1 MRLDRVSDGSEAVA
15 RRGRFDCKIERVF
28 GIAKQCRRLFRNLA
42 NPVGPGGVAVIP
54 SQNRT
59 HVDGDDVTFAQPA
72 TPRDSVNDLIIYG
85 GTHVGWKA
93 VITKE
98 RRNGA

>member
-1 MRLDRVSDGSEAVA
+1 MRLDRVSDGSQAVA
-15 RRGRFDCKIERVF
+15 RRGRFDGKIERGF
-28 GIAKQCRRLFRNLA
+28 SIAKQCRCLFRNPA

-72 TPRDSVNDLIIYG
+72 IPRDSVYDLIVYG
-85 GTHVGWKA
+85 DTNVGWKA